1 MTTIFNV
8 AKLFSSNMLGLVL
21 AVGITL
27 LITYRLGA
35 TFEADAFIMARR
47 LITGLTELM
56 HRAMLMIFI
65 PAMAAGIFAGGV
77 RRRGLAMQGG
87 RALAVGVVLFAIIW
101 FIAPPVIDALGGAM
115 APETRALA
123 IWVTRVMALA
133 IPAVVLANLLTATL
147 NLEGV
152 FGAPALLR
160 LLPRMFILA
169 AFFLAASQVL
179 VKTAAAGFVLGN
191 LVLVLGCLWL
201 VLRPRTMPS
210 APAASAPRTRSP
222 GNVAAV
228 MLMIGG
234 AQVVSLIEIGFAMR
248 LGEGALTILELAQR
262 ITVLISGAFISATV
276 IPFLAKWSRD
286 EDARNPASFGRAL
299 RMGLVFLACVQGF
312 FLVNAGAVVSL
323 LFGHSLLDPVALR
336 ELVALVMVAAAAP
349 LVVFCYQ
356 LLAMWNIAAGRAGLV
371 WCMLAAIVANLTL
384 RMALALG
391 LMPLIGLQALT
402 LGMAA
407 GPAIAAVVLLVLGD
421 RGFRPATAQGWRMA
435 ARPAMAVVA
444 VLAALVLGHLAGQAF
459 GEGLVPVAAAMLT
472 LAGSGLA
479 GAVALATL
487 VLRFGLIGM
496 LRR

>member
-1 MTTIFNV
+1 
-8 AKLFSSNMLGLVL
+8 MLGLVL

-27 LITYRLGA
+27 LISYRLGA
-35 TFEADAFIMARR
+35 SFEADAFIMARR

-65 PAMAAGIFAGGV
+65 PAMAAGLVSEGA
-77 RRRGLAMQGG
+77 RRRGLAVQGG
-87 RALAVGVVLFAIIW
+87 RTLAAGVAIFAVIW
-101 FIAPPVIDALGGAM
+101 FIAPPVIAALGGTM
-115 APETRALA
+115 VPETRALA
-123 IWVTRVMALA
+123 IWATRMMALA
-133 IPAVVLANLLTATL
+133 IPAVVVANLLTAAL

-160 LLPRMFILA
+160 LLPRLFILA
-169 AFFLAASQVL
+169 AFLLAASEVL
-179 VKTAAAGFVLGN
+179 VKSAAAAFVLGN
-191 LVLVLGCLWL
+191 LALLLGCLWL
-201 VLRPRTMPS
+201 VRRPRVVS
-210 APAASAPRTRSP
+210 AAKAATASRTRPP
-222 GNVAAV
+222 GNVGAV
-228 MLMIGG
+228 LLMLGG
-234 AQVVSLIEIGFAMR
+234 AQIVSLIEIGFAMR

-262 ITVLISGAFISATV
+262 ITVLISGAFIAATV
-276 IPFLAKWSRD
+276 MPFLAQWSRD
-286 EDARNPASFGRAL
+286 EDARSPASFGRAL
-299 RMGLVFLACVQGF
+299 RMGLVFLACIQGF

-323 LFGHSLLDPVALR
+323 LFGNSLLDPAALR
-336 ELVALVMVAAAAP
+336 ELVALVMAAAAAP

-356 LLAMWNIAAGRAGLV
+356 LLATWNIAAGRAGLV
-371 WCMLAAIVANLTL
+371 WCMLAAITANLGL

-407 GPAIAAVVLLVLGD
+407 GPAIAAVVLLMLGD
-421 RGFRPATAQGWRMA
+421 RGFRPATAQGWRMT

-459 GEGLVPVAAAMLT
+459 GERLEPVAAAMLT

-487 VLRFGLIGM
+487 VLRFGLVGM

>member
-1 MTTIFNV
+1 
-8 AKLFSSNMLGLVL
+8 MLGLVL

-35 TFEADAFIMARR
+35 TFESDAFIMARR

-65 PAMAAGIFAGGV
+65 PAMAAGLFAAGT

-87 RALAVGVVLFAIIW
+87 RALAVGVALFAVIW

-115 APETRALA
+115 ASETRALA

-133 IPAVVLANLLTATL
+133 IPAAVLANLLTATL

-191 LVLVLGCLWL
+191 LALVLGCLWL
-201 VLRPRTMPS
+201 ARRPR
-210 APAASAPRTRSP
+210 AVPAMQTSSPPRARSP
-222 GNVAAV
+222 GDVGAV
-228 MLMIGG
+228 LLMIGG
-234 AQVVSLIEIGFAMR
+234 AQVVSLIEIGFAVR

-276 IPFLAKWSRD
+276 MPFLARWSRD
-286 EDARNPASFGRAL
+286 EGARTPASFGRAL

-312 FLVNAGAVVSL
+312 FLINAGAVVSL
-323 LFGHSLLDPVALR
+323 LFEHSLLDPAALR
-336 ELVALVMVAAAAP
+336 KLVALVMVASAAP

-356 LLAMWNIAAGRAGLV
+356 LLAIWNIAAGRAGLV
-371 WCMLAAIVANLTL
+371 WCMLVALTANLGV
-384 RMALALG
+384 RVALALG
-391 LMPLIGLQALT
+391 LMPQIGLQALT

-407 GPAIAAVVLLVLGD
+407 GPAIAVVVLMMLGD
-421 RGFRPATAQGWRMA
+421 RGFRPVAPQGWRIA
-435 ARPAMAVVA
+435 GRPAAAVVA
-444 VLAALVLGHLAGQAF
+444 VLAALGLGHLGGQTLGSGHA
-459 GEGLVPVAAAMLT
+459 PVAAAMLT
-472 LAGSGLA
+472 LAGSALA
-479 GAVALATL
+479 GLVTVAVL
-487 VLRFGLIGM
+487 VRRFGLLGM
-496 LRR
+496 LRRKEP